1 MNSYDERHLK
11 ILRVIAASDWDALG
25 EADLDEIRTL
35 MVCGYIYL
43 RRLKDGRD
51 VLALRPDG
59 KHYMERLQQ
68 LQNNELDASICFFGL
83 PLSS

>member
-1 MNSYDERHLK
+1 MNSYDERHLY
-11 ILRVIAASDWDALG
+11 ILRVIAAGNWDALDEG
-25 EADLDEIRTL
+25 DVDEIRTL

-68 LQNNELDASICFFGL
+68 LQNNEHDASICSFGV
-83 PLSS
+83 PVSN

>member
-11 ILRVIAASDWDALG
+11 MLRVIAAGDWDALG
-25 EADLDEIRTL
+25 EADVDEVRTL

-51 VLALRPDG
+51 MLALRPDG

-68 LQNNELDASICFFGL
+68 LQDNEDKAFAGSFVL
-83 PLSS
+83 PSLN

>member
-11 ILRVIAASDWDALG
+11 ILRVIAAGNWDALG
-25 EADLDEIRTL
+25 EADVDEIRTL

-43 RRLKDGRD
+43 RRLKEDRD

-68 LQNNELDASICFFGL
+68 LQNNEHDASICSFGAPL
-83 PLSS
+83 PN